1 MKRKNLGTGL
11 NAALLVSGIVA
22 TSGLRVLMAPL
33 PNIEPVMTA
42 TIVAGVAGGPLA
54 GLLMGACSM
63 VLSNILLAGGPL
75 TFPWILMMPLIVVY
89 TSLSYGIIGSAAGI
103 IAVFRKKWS
112 RSDYAVFAGLAT
124 LFYDF
129 VTAVCFALQFYGPG
143 GVYAALVA
151 QVPFTVLH
159 LSNVVLAFVLA
170 PHMVKAVSA
179 LKEVSLREFWG
190 VFRAN

>member
-1 MKRKNLGTGL
+1 MKRKNWGTGL

-54 GLLMGACSM
+54 GLLMGVCSM

-103 IAVFRKKWS
+103 LAVFRRKWS
-112 RSDYAVFAGLAT
+112 RSDFAVFALLAT

-143 GVYAALVA
+143 GIYAALVA

-170 PHMVKAVSA
+170 PHIVKAVST
-179 LKEVSLREFWG
+179 LREASLKGFLG